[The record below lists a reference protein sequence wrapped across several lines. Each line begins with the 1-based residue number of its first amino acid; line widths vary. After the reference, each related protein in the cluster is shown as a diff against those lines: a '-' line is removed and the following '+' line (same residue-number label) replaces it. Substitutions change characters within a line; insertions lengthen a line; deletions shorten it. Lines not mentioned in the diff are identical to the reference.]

1 MKISSGSVLGPSQPP
16 VPDSGALDKNN
27 LVVSGP
33 TESGGGSQAINF
45 GNDAMSGQI
54 LAVSPPR
61 LTVRAAR
68 I

>member
-27 LVVSGP
+27 LAVSGP

-45 GNDAMSGQI
+45 DNDAMIG
-54 LAVSPPR
+54 
-61 LTVRAAR
+61 TDF
-68 I
+68 